1 MTMQPWF
8 TDAKLGI
15 FLHWGI
21 YAVDGIPESWSFY
34 SGQISYENYMK
45 QLDGFTARSYDPDAW
60 ARLFKAARAR
70 YAVLTAKH
78 HDGVALWDTAQSELS
93 VVKRTPAARDLVG
106 PYAEAL
112 RAHDIRVG
120 LYFSHLD
127 WSHPDYPYHT
137 SEQFHSGQIA
147 EDPEAWERFLKFHRG
162 QLRELVEGYDP
173 DLLWF
178 DGDWERP
185 EELWRM
191 AELRDQLMGMKPDL
205 VVNSRLLGHGDYATP
220 EQGAPVTPPEG
231 PWELC
236 YTINDS
242 WGYQGRDKDHKP
254 LGILIRTFVETIAG
268 GGNLLLDVGPRE
280 DGSIVPEQESR
291 LRALG
296 AWIDRNEPAV
306 FGTVRGIPAG
316 HVYAPTTLAEDRRT
330 LYVFCYDPPREC
342 VTITGLASA
351 VKRIT
356 VLGTGEELTHRRY
369 GGFDPV
375 PGVLAIDAP
384 GAADAQVTVLAV
396 ELEGEI
402 ELYRGEGRS

>member
-8 TDAKLGI
+8 ADAKLGI
-15 FLHWGI
+15 FVHWGI
-21 YAVDGIPESWSFY
+21 YAVNGIPESWSFY
-34 SGQISYENYMK
+34 DGQITYENYMK
-45 QLDGFTARSYDPDAW
+45 QLDGFTASSYDPDAW
-60 ARLFKAARAR
+60 ARLFKAAGAR

-78 HDGVALWDTAQSELS
+78 HDGVALWDTGQSELS
-93 VVKRTPAARDLVG
+93 VVRRTPAARDLVG
-106 PYAEAL
+106 PYADAL
-112 RAHDIRVG
+112 RAHGLRVG

-137 SEQFHSGQIA
+137 SEQFRGGATA
-147 EDPEAWERFLKFHRG
+147 EDPVAWERFLKFHRA

-185 EELWRM
+185 EDLWRM
-191 AELRDQLMGMKPDL
+191 SELREQLMGMKPDL

-236 YTINDS
+236 YTINSS
-242 WGYQGRDKDHKP
+242 WGYQGRDQDHKP

-280 DGSIVPEQESR
+280 DGSVVGEHEAR

-296 AWIDRNEPAV
+296 AWISRNEAAV

-316 HVYAPTTLAEDRRT
+316 HVYAPTTLSADRRT

-342 VTITGLASA
+342 VTVTGLASR
-351 VKRIT
+351 VRRVT
-356 VLGTGEELTHRRY
+356 VVGTGEELPHRRY
-369 GGFDPV
+369 GGFEPV

-384 GAADAQVTVLAV
+384 AVAEAQVTVLAV
-396 ELEGEI
+396 ELDGEV